1 MKNNKRKH
9 INAMLIA
16 ATLSLPFAT
25 YSTPALAAVVSEANK
40 AGHTL
45 KDGTYDVVLK
55 AYNEKTN
62 EESRATTYI
71 KEPKVTI
78 ENGKKIVT
86 ATLNDSDFFQYLKV
100 EDSQNPGTLH
110 DVKVLSEDK
119 RKNGTKVIQF
129 EIGELGK
136 RYKMQMHIFIPSM
149 GYDEK
154 YQVQFEVNTVH
165 AENNTVEES
174 KEKKEEQ
181 QQAKNIISDNKLQ
194 QYINK
199 SVLQR
204 ADINAPITEEEAA
217 QIKELK
223 VYSGKGIESLE
234 GLQYM
239 VNLEAFELDESNVKD
254 ISPVSSLKKLKTMKL
269 YLNPIENIEPIS
281 QLEKLQF
288 LTLRDNK
295 ISDLTPLSQ
304 LKKVKALDLIGNEI
318 TDIKP
323 LFSMD
328 SVTKLYLSNNKIS
341 DLTDLEKLANLRLL
355 WIGNNYI
362 DNLTEISKLTNLVE
376 LEVANAEIRDLTP
389 LAKMEQLQ
397 SLDLEQ
403 NYISDISPIS
413 NLNNLYSLNLIA
425 NEIRD
430 IRPVKELA
438 KKISI
443 KLQRQK
449 IFLSD
454 GVVNEYI
461 KIPICDLNGEILQN
475 IRWQGEEGTLN
486 NGFVQWNST
495 GEKIYE
501 FNLETAPYEKKI
513 LFNGTVYQKI
523 VEKHED
529 INIIQDKN
537 LQKFINKNGLGR
549 TNLESSITKE
559 DLLQIKSLKIVDGKN
574 QGITDISG
582 LEYMTNIEE
591 LTLDNVELK
600 NVDFISSLRNLKT
613 VNLTSNQIKNIEP
626 LSKLDKLEK
635 IDINGNNVTDIKP
648 LFTLSALKNLNVSNN
663 KLNDASLQEI
673 QQLKNLDVLKL
684 NHNEIS
690 NVEAISEISM
700 LNELELVGNK
710 VVDITSLSKLKNLQ
724 WLDLSDNKIQ
734 DISIFASMLDLI
746 SLKLPGN
753 EIRDIRPII
762 QLSQWSTMDIRRQ
775 KITLDDV
782 QVNEAVKIPVHDVEG
797 VPLEDITLKSEGGII
812 NEEEGTI
819 TWSTPGEKVYEFT
832 FDGNDYLGLGIWFSG
847 EVRQNVVEKLEPKVD
862 EETTK
867 PVAEEK
873 PKEETAKPVVEEKP
887 KEETAKPVVE
897 EKLKEE
903 TTKPVVEEPKEE
915 TAKPV
920 VEEKPKEETAKPVV
934 EEKPKEETTKPV
946 VEEKT
951 REEANKP
958 VVEEQPKE
966 DNKSAKGNKSNK
978 QVDNKKEESK
988 NTLAATG
995 GQESNVSLLSGLA
1008 FVLSA
1013 MSMFV
1018 FRKKLFKK

>member
-1 MKNNKRKH
+1 MKNNKRKY

-154 YQVQFEVNTVH
+154 YQVHFEVNTVH
-165 AENNTVEES
+165 SENNIVEES
-174 KEKKEEQ
+174 KENKEEQ
-181 QQAKNIISDNKLQ
+181 QQAKSIISDNKLQ

-204 ADINAPITEEEAA
+204 ADINAPITEEDAA
-217 QIKELK
+217 QITELK
-223 VYSGKGIESLE
+223 VYLGKGIESLE

-239 VNLEAFELDESNVKD
+239 VNLEEFELHESNVKD
-254 ISPVSSLKKLKTMKL
+254 ISPISSLTKIKTMKL

-288 LTLRDNK
+288 LTLRNNK
-295 ISDLTPLSQ
+295 INDLTPLSQ
-304 LKKVKALDLIGNEI
+304 LKKVKVLDLIGNEI
-318 TDIKP
+318 KDIKP
-323 LFSMD
+323 LLSMN
-328 SVTKLYLSNNKIS
+328 SVTKLYLSNNHIN
-341 DLTDLEKLANLRLL
+341 DLTNIEQLDNVRLL
-355 WIGNNYI
+355 WIGDNPINN
-362 DNLTEISKLTNLVE
+362 LEEISKMKNLVE

-389 LAKMEQLQ
+389 LANMEQLQ

-413 NLNNLYSLNLIA
+413 KLNNLYALNLIA

-430 IRPVKELA
+430 IRPVKELG
-438 KKISI
+438 KRVPI

-454 GVVNEYI
+454 GVVNKDI
-461 KIPICDLNGEILQN
+461 KIPIYDSNGEIVQN

-486 NGFVQWNST
+486 NGSVKWNST
-495 GEKIYE
+495 GEKVYE
-501 FNLETAPYEKKI
+501 FNLETDSAESQI
-513 LFNGTVYQKI
+513 RFNGTVYQNI

-549 TNLESSITKE
+549 TNLESSITKK
-559 DLLQIKSLKIVDGKN
+559 DLEQIKSLKIVDGEN

-591 LTLDNVELK
+591 LVLDNVELK
-600 NVDFISSLRNLKT
+600 NVDFISNLRNLKT
-613 VNLTSNQIKNIEP
+613 VKLTSNQIENIEP

-635 IDINGNNVTDIKP
+635 IDISNNNVKNIRP
-648 LFTLSALKNLNVSNN
+648 LFTLHAVKNLNVSNN
-663 KLNDASLQEI
+663 KLNDESLQGI
-673 QQLKNLDVLKL
+673 HQLKNLDVLKL

-690 NVEAISEISM
+690 NIEAISEISM
-700 LNELELVGNK
+700 VNELELVGNK
-710 VVDITSLSKLKNLQ
+710 VVDITPLSKLKNLQ

-782 QVNEAVKIPVHDVEG
+782 QMNEAVKIPVHDVEG

-847 EVRQNVVEKLEPKVD
+847 EVRQNVVEKLESKVD
-862 EETTK
+862 EEPTK
-867 PVAEEK
+867 PVVEEK
-873 PKEETAKPVVEEKP
+873 PKEEPAKPVVEEKP
-887 KEETAKPVVE
+887 KEEPT
-897 EKLKEE
+897 
-903 TTKPVVEEPKEE
+903 
-915 TAKPV
+915 KPV
-920 VEEKPKEETAKPVV
+920 VEEKPKEEPTKPVV
-934 EEKPKEETTKPV
+934 EEKPKEEPIKPV
-946 VEEKT
+946 V
-951 REEANKP
+951 
-958 VVEEQPKE
+958 
-966 DNKSAKGNKSNK
+966 
-978 QVDNKKEESK
+978 
-988 NTLAATG
+988 
-995 GQESNVSLLSGLA
+995 
-1008 FVLSA
+1008 
-1013 MSMFV
+1013 
-1018 FRKKLFKK
+1018 

>member
-1 MKNNKRKH
+1 MKRNKRKH
-9 INAMLIA
+9 INAMVIA
-16 ATLSLPFAT
+16 AALSLPFAV
-25 YSTPALAAVVSEANK
+25 YSTPALAAVAIEANK
-40 AGHTL
+40 TGHAL
-45 KDGTYDVVLK
+45 EDGTYDAVIK
-55 AYNEKTN
+55 AYKDKTN
-62 EESRATTYI
+62 EESMAAVYI
-71 KEPKVTI
+71 KNPKLTI

-86 ATLNDSDFFQYLKV
+86 ATLSDSDFFQYLKT
-100 EDSQNPGTLH
+100 EDVHTPGVFH
-110 DVKVLSEDK
+110 DVKVISEDK
-119 RKNGTKVIQF
+119 KKNGKKVIQF
-129 EIGELGK
+129 EVGELGK
-136 RYKMQMHIFIPSM
+136 RYNMQMHIYIPSM

-154 YQVQFEVNTVH
+154 YQVQFEVNTVY

-181 QQAKNIISDNKLQ
+181 QQTKNIISDNKLQ

-204 ADINAPITEEEAA
+204 TDINAPITEEEAA

-239 VNLEAFELDESNVKD
+239 VNLETFELHESNVKD
-254 ISPVSSLKKLKTMKL
+254 ISPISALKKLKTLNL

-288 LTLRDNK
+288 LTLRDNQ
-295 ISDLTPLSQ
+295 ISDLTSLSQ
-304 LKKVKALDLIGNEI
+304 LKKVKVLDLVGNKI

-355 WIGNNYI
+355 WIGNNHI
-362 DNLTEISKLTNLVE
+362 DNLTEISKLRNLVE

-454 GVVNEYI
+454 GVVNEYV
-461 KIPICDLNGEILQN
+461 KIPIYDLNGEVPQN
-475 IRWQGEEGTLN
+475 IRWQGEGGILN

-501 FNLETAPYEKKI
+501 FNLETAPYENKI
-513 LFNGTVYQKI
+513 LFNGTVYQNI

-529 INIIQDKN
+529 MNVIQDKN

-549 TNLESSITKE
+549 TNLESSITKD

-591 LTLDNVELK
+591 LVLDNVELK
-600 NVDFISSLRNLKT
+600 NVDFISNLRNLKA
-613 VNLTSNQIKNIEP
+613 VKLTSNQIENLEP
-626 LSKLDKLEK
+626 ISKLDKLERV
-635 IDINGNNVTDIKP
+635 DISDNNVKDIRP
-648 LFTLSALKNLNVSNN
+648 LFTLHAVKNLNVSNN

-700 LNELELVGNK
+700 LNELELIGNK
-710 VVDITSLSKLKNLQ
+710 VVDITPLSKLKNLQ

-762 QLSQWSTMDIRRQ
+762 QLSQWSTMDVRRQ
-775 KITLDDV
+775 KITLDDA
-782 QVNEAVKIPVHDVEG
+782 QVNQAVKIPVHDVEG
-797 VPLEDITLKSEGGII
+797 VPLEDITLKGEGGTI

-819 TWSTPGEKVYEFT
+819 TWSTPGEKIYEFT
-832 FDGNDYLGLGIWFSG
+832 FDGNDYFGLNIWFSG
-847 EVRQNVVEKLEPKVD
+847 EVIQNVIDKNE
-862 EETTK
+862 
-867 PVAEEK
+867 
-873 PKEETAKPVVEEKP
+873 PKEETIKPVVEESK
-887 KEETAKPVVE
+887 KEETIKPVVE
-897 EKLKEE
+897 ESKKEE
-903 TTKPVVEEPKEE
+903 TIKPVVEES
-915 TAKPV
+915 T
-920 VEEKPKEETAKPVV
+920 
-934 EEKPKEETTKPV
+934 
-946 VEEKT
+946 
-951 REEANKP
+951 
-958 VVEEQPKE
+958 
-966 DNKSAKGNKSNK
+966 
-978 QVDNKKEESK
+978 
-988 NTLAATG
+988 
-995 GQESNVSLLSGLA
+995 
-1008 FVLSA
+1008 
-1013 MSMFV
+1013 
-1018 FRKKLFKK
+1018 

>member
-16 ATLSLPFAT
+16 ATLSLPLPFAT
-25 YSTPALAAVVSEANK
+25 YSTPALAAVVSEVNK
-40 AGHTL
+40 AGHIL

-100 EDSQNPGTLH
+100 EDSQNLGTLH

-165 AENNTVEES
+165 SENNTVEES

-181 QQAKNIISDNKLQ
+181 QQVKNIISDNKLQ

-204 ADINAPITEEEAA
+204 ADINAPITEEDAA

-223 VYSGKGIESLE
+223 VYLGKGIESLE

-239 VNLEAFELDESNVKD
+239 VNLEAFELHESNVKD
-254 ISPVSSLKKLKTMKL
+254 ISPISSLKKLKTMKL

-304 LKKVKALDLIGNEI
+304 LKKVKVLDLIGNEI

-341 DLTDLEKLANLRLL
+341 DLTDIEKLDDLRLL

-362 DNLTEISKLTNLVE
+362 DNLTEISKLKNLVE

-389 LAKMEQLQ
+389 LAKMQQLQ

-413 NLNNLYSLNLIA
+413 KLNNLYALNLIA

-430 IRPVKELA
+430 IRPVKELG
-438 KKISI
+438 KRVPI

-454 GVVNEYI
+454 GVVNEDI
-461 KIPICDLNGEILQN
+461 KIPIYDSNGEIVQN
-475 IRWQGEEGTLN
+475 IKWQGEEGTLN
-486 NGFVQWNST
+486 NGSVKWNST
-495 GEKIYE
+495 GEKVYE
-501 FNLETAPYEKKI
+501 FKLETDSAESQI
-513 LFNGTVYQKI
+513 LFNGTVYQNI
-523 VEKHED
+523 VEKHEY

-549 TNLESSITKE
+549 ANLELSITKE

-591 LTLDNVELK
+591 LVLDNIELK
-600 NVDFISSLRNLKT
+600 NVDFISNLRSLKA
-613 VNLTSNQIKNIEP
+613 VKLTSNQLENIEP

-635 IDINGNNVTDIKP
+635 IDISDNNVKDIRP
-648 LFTLSALKNLNVSNN
+648 LFTLNAMKNLNVSNN

-673 QQLKNLDVLKL
+673 QQLKNLEVLKL

-710 VVDITSLSKLKNLQ
+710 VVDITPLSKLKNLQ

-762 QLSQWSTMDIRRQ
+762 QLSQWSTIDIRRQ

-782 QVNEAVKIPVHDVEG
+782 QMNQAVKIPVHDVEG
-797 VPLEDITLKSEGGII
+797 VPLEDITMKSEGGII
-812 NEEEGTI
+812 NEEGTI

-832 FDGNDYLGLGIWFSG
+832 FDGNDYFGLGIWFSG
-847 EVRQNVVEKLEPKVD
+847 EVIQNVVNKTES
-862 EETTK
+862 
-867 PVAEEK
+867 
-873 PKEETAKPVVEEKP
+873 KEETP
-887 KEETAKPVVE
+887 KPVVE

-903 TTKPVVEEPKEE
+903 TTKPVVEE
-915 TAKPV
+915 
-920 VEEKPKEETAKPVV
+920 
-934 EEKPKEETTKPV
+934 KPKEETTKPV
-946 VEEKT
+946 MEEKPK
-951 REEANKP
+951 EETSKP
-958 VVEEQPKE
+958 VVEE
-966 DNKSAKGNKSNK
+966 
-978 QVDNKKEESK
+978 
-988 NTLAATG
+988 
-995 GQESNVSLLSGLA
+995 
-1008 FVLSA
+1008 
-1013 MSMFV
+1013 
-1018 FRKKLFKK
+1018 